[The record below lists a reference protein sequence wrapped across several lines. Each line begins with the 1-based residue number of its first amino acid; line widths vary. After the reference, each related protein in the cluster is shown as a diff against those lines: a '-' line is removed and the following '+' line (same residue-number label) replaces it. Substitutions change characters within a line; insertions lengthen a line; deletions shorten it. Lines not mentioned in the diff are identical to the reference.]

1 MVRHCTYKYSCVF
14 WLLFLDHWSTVVLSS
29 MLVKY
34 IKFFRFTSV
43 NFCLSFL
50 YLPFFYLAFICAF
63 VFFLTLFLLHI
74 SYNFSLVFLLPK
86 WVLHTVWSIVPAF
99 NFQCLFSSFTS
110 KNTFVYLHSK
120 TQFIFIHVLLAILH
134 IIYVMYTFIR
144 GVKLFVSL
152 LWNPYSKTEDKKHS
166 QLLSN
171 PEGNNFIFFSV
182 VGAIFYI

>member
-1 MVRHCTYKYSCVF
+1 MCFLTAFPWSLIYCSSVQHVSQVYKFLSIYVCYFLYFFLISPIF
-14 WLLFLDHWSTVVLSS
+14 LL
-29 MLVKY
+29 
-34 IKFFRFTSV
+34 
-43 NFCLSFL
+43 LSFVHL
-50 YLPFFYLAFICAF
+50 F
-63 VFFLTLFLLHI
+63 FFLTLFLLHI

-86 WVLHTVWSIVPAF
+86 RVLHTVWSIVPAF

-134 IIYVMYTFIR
+134 IIYIMYTFIR